1 MVRSGEVSGQAVLR
15 DFPLRLWAR
24 QQQHTQELLREF
36 NLVLLGQEP
45 GSEAATAIH
54 AAPQQL
60 VALAEMFTRN
70 FGALMDQL
78 SEARQAAYDGGA
90 DRMDSVVPL
99 PPDLPELLDQVRRV
113 LAVVDEYCN
122 RGELLALQRPAEL
135 RALTDWTMAELVAQQ
150 GGAQPTPWPGPF

>member
-1 MVRSGEVSGQAVLR
+1 MVRSGDVNGAAVLR
-15 DFPLRLWAR
+15 DFPLRLWVR
-24 QQQHTQELLREF
+24 QQQHTEELLREF
-36 NLVLLGQEP
+36 NLLLLGQES
-45 GSEAATAIH
+45 GQSGQSGH
-54 AAPQQL
+54 AAPGQL

-70 FGALMDQL
+70 FGALLDQL
-78 SEARQAAYDGGA
+78 TEARQAAYDGGL

-99 PPDLPELLDQVRRV
+99 VPDLPELLDQVRRV

-150 GGAQPTPWPGPF
+150 GGAEPTPWPGPF